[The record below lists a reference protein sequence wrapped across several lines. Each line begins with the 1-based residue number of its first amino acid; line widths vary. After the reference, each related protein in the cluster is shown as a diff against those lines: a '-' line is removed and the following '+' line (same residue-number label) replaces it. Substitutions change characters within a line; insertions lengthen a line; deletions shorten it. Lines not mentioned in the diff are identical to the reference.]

1 MSNVGITYARMVI
14 LASRRARG
22 QAGKERNEQDA
33 SPGARRSQP
42 QERNHAVLPGIVD
55 VPQPNAETID
65 ASA

>member
-1 MSNVGITYARMVI
+1 MSNVGIAHARMLI

-22 QAGKERNEQDA
+22 QTGKERNEQDA

-55 VPQPNAETID
+55 VPQPNAESID
-65 ASA
+65 EPA